1 MFLDGVY
8 FFKLKDYLTAL
19 YNKEGLRSVKS
30 YLVRNVEAMLNG
42 GASVLP

>member
-8 FFKLKDYLTAL
+8 FFKLKDYLTSL
-19 YNKEGLRSVKS
+19 YKEEGLRSVKN
-30 YLVRNVEAMLNG
+30 YLAGSVEAMLNG